1 MDTATRPGWVALA
14 AGVAVHVVAARL
26 GHASAKMTLDVYAHV
41 LTGQDED
48 AVAKVEAFERA
59 GQTA

>member
-1 MDTATRPGWVALA
+1 
-14 AGVAVHVVAARL
+14 
-26 GHASAKMTLDVYAHV
+26 MTLDVYAHV

-59 GQTA
+59 RLTA